1 MSSDYQDFIADK
13 RKKLQPTGFEPIG
26 ELNSNLFDW
35 QATVVDWALR
45 RGRAALFEECGL
57 GKTLQQLA
65 WAEQVVRKTNKPVIL
80 HCPVGVR
87 QQTMREAEK
96 FSIGCEVKIC
106 NEASE
111 VITGINLVNYEKIHH
126 FDTSVFAGV
135 VLDESSILKNALG
148 KTKRLLVESYQQTP
162 YRLACTATP
171 SPNDHIELGSHAEF
185 LGVCE
190 REDMLSKYF
199 VHDGSDTSKWRLRG
213 HAVKHFWEWVAS
225 WAVCLSKPSD
235 IAGSDD
241 GFDLPKLNVERHMVS
256 VDQTSPVEGL
266 LFNVSGISATT
277 IHEEKRLTCN
287 ARCDKVAEL
296 VTGKTDPVVIWCD
309 TNYESDALMERLPDA
324 VEIRG
329 THSEKAKETM
339 LSAFADSEAKTL
351 ITKPSVAGFGMNW
364 QHCNHQVFAGLSYSF
379 EAYYQAVRR
388 CWRFGQKRP
397 VTVDI
402 VLAESESALQSAVA
416 NKESD
421 HRLMQAE
428 MANAMKSATM
438 KEIGLDKGKAVY
450 EVGESINLPSFLGEV
465 TCK

>member
-1 MSSDYQDFIADK
+1 
-13 RKKLQPTGFEPIG
+13 
-26 ELNSNLFDW
+26 
-35 QATVVDWALR
+35 
-45 RGRAALFEECGL
+45 
-57 GKTLQQLA
+57 
-65 WAEQVVRKTNKPVIL
+65 
-80 HCPVGVR
+80 
-87 QQTMREAEK
+87 
-96 FSIGCEVKIC
+96 
-106 NEASE
+106 
-111 VITGINLVNYEKIHH
+111 
-126 FDTSVFAGV
+126 
-135 VLDESSILKNALG
+135 
-148 KTKRLLVESYQQTP
+148 
-162 YRLACTATP
+162 
-171 SPNDHIELGSHAEF
+171 
-185 LGVCE
+185 
-190 REDMLSKYF
+190 
-199 VHDGSDTSKWRLRG
+199 
-213 HAVKHFWEWVAS
+213 
-225 WAVCLSKPSD
+225 
-235 IAGSDD
+235 
-241 GFDLPKLNVERHMVS
+241 MVS
-256 VDQTSPVEGL
+256 VDQSSPIEGL

-309 TNYESDALMERLPDA
+309 TNYESNALIERLPNA
-324 VEIRG
+324 IEIRG
-329 THSEKAKETM
+329 THSEKAKEAM
-339 LSAFADSEAKTL
+339 LSAFSNGEAKTL

-364 QHCNHQVFAGLSYSF
+364 QHCNRQVFAGLSYSF

>member
-1 MSSDYQDFIADK
+1 MSSDYQNFIAEK
-13 RKKLQPTGFEPIG
+13 RKKLQPSGFVPIG

-65 WAEQVVRKTNKPVIL
+65 WAEQVVRKTNKPVML

-87 QQTMREAEK
+87 QQTMRESDK

-126 FDTSVFAGV
+126 FDTNVFAGV

-185 LGVCE
+185 LGICE

-241 GFDLPKLNVERHMVS
+241 GFNLPNLNVERHMVS
-256 VDQTSPVEGL
+256 VDQSSPIEGL

-309 TNYESDALMERLPDA
+309 TNYESDALMERMPEA
-324 VEIRG
+324 IEIRG
-329 THSEKAKETM
+329 THSEKAKENM
-339 LSAFADSEAKTL
+339 LSAFADGEAKTL

-379 EAYYQAVRR
+379 EAYFQAVRR

-450 EVGESINLPSFLGEV
+450 QVGESINLPSFLGEV

>member
-26 ELNSNLFDW
+26 KLNSNLFDW

-65 WAEQVVRKTNKPVIL
+65 WAEQVVRKTNKPVML

-111 VITGINLVNYEKIHH
+111 VINGINLVNYEKIHH

-309 TNYESDALMERLPDA
+309 TNYESDALMERMPEA
-324 VEIRG
+324 IEIRG